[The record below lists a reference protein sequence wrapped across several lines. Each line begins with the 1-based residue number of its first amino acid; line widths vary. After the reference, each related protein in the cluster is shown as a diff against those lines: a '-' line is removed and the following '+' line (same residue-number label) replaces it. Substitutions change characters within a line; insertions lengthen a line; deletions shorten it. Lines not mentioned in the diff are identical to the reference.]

1 MFGLDLPC
9 RTVGILVQIT
19 RGLELAPACRRAVL
33 AVCSAGALSWLYHMR
48 ARGNRMW
55 YSHESLHV
63 SYQISLQCPKH
74 RRSRWAWPGGARESV
89 CLCSHGSASRE
100 MCACMSRARRMGR
113 GAGNEEIDCR
123 ARRRR
128 GREVAAGRRR
138 DAGTSRLSRPRATFG
153 CTGWRRARTGWR
165 RAFGRADGVVVCG
178 PARAGPTKH
187 MPYI

>member
-1 MFGLDLPC
+1 MCHAHAMHVPCTCFACAMHMLGICHAHAMHMMHVPCTCYGWESPQCGRLPPNTPTGELWMHGIASC
-9 RTVGILVQIT
+9 AHGMASCAARVG
-19 RGLELAPACRRAVL
+19 
-33 AVCSAGALSWLYHMR
+33 
-48 ARGNRMW
+48 
-55 YSHESLHV
+55 
-63 SYQISLQCPKH
+63 
-74 RRSRWAWPGGARESV
+74 
-89 CLCSHGSASRE
+89 ASRVPP
-100 MCACMSRARRMGR
+100 SRLIGR
-113 GAGNEEIDCR
+113 GAGNEETDCR

-187 MPYI
+187 MLCI